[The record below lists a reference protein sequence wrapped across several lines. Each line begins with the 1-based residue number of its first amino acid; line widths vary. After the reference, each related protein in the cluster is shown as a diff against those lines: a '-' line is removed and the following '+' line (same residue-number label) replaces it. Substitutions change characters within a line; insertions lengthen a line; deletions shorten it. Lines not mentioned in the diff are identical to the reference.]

1 MYVFV
6 LFFCIIYYAYAKY
19 KHSKNVAKA
28 TTHVLAQM
36 GLCVFSLALVFCDAY
51 VCHIFDA
58 VLMLASALQLLALLH
73 FCTAALLALLHCCT
87 AAPCCILFRHGR
99 RMGYSRRIN
108 IDRLWYLQFSTPPVS
123 IKLRT
128 MMRCYAPGNQE
139 HCTPSVSSR
148 VES

>member
-1 MYVFV
+1 MYVF
-6 LFFCIIYYAYAKY
+6 LLFCIIYYAYAKY

-73 FCTAALLALLHCCT
+73 CCTAALLHHVA
-87 AAPCCILFRHGR
+87 F
-99 RMGYSRRIN
+99 YSGTDGGWGI
-108 IDRLWYLQFSTPPVS
+108 
-123 IKLRT
+123 
-128 MMRCYAPGNQE
+128 
-139 HCTPSVSSR
+139 H
-148 VES
+148 VESISTVFGT